1 MKKSI
6 GLIISAA
13 MILALG
19 CKDMGQV
26 IQGRVIAYDKDKGQ
40 VTFLEDKSIVR
51 GKPDYSVLPPSV
63 FTIPENKDEM
73 GPVPAAGQRMGLDTD
88 MNTIRIF
95 DVANN
100 RIKDILYTP
109 VDQKDDIDSDN
120 DQVKNVNFPVV
131 DRKAKTI
138 RIYSKRQ
145 KRLVTFTL
153 SDSYFALPD
162 ETWAAGDEVRI
173 YYKEKGKAL
182 RMMNITQT
190 DIFKK

>member
-1 MKKSI
+1 MKKYI
-6 GLIISAA
+6 GFFIGAA
-13 MILALG
+13 MIMTMG

-40 VTFLEDKSIVR
+40 VTFLEDKSIIK
-51 GKPDYSVLPPSV
+51 GMPDYSIIPPAV
-63 FTIPENKDEM
+63 YTIPEDSHEM
-73 GPVPAAGQRMGLDTD
+73 GPAPSAGQRMGLDTD

-95 DVANN
+95 DQGANL
-100 RIKDILYTP
+100 IKDIIYTP
-109 VDQKDDIDSDN
+109 IDKKDYIDSDN
-120 DQVKNVNFPVV
+120 ALVADVAFPVV
-131 DRKAKTI
+131 DRRAKTI
-138 RIYSKRQ
+138 QIYSKRQ

-153 SDSYFALPD
+153 PDEYFALPD
-162 ETWAAGDEVRI
+162 ETWAAGDEIRI